1 MTKLAIKYKFVKAD
15 PQEIGDYLNENQ
27 CGHELGTF
35 FMALVRMMFH
45 TKDSGPFGEILY
57 ENDFQRNKAIRKQTG
72 LTKVKIQQQIDLLLE
87 KKVLQTLPDG
97 SLTAPHFFEVLKE
110 PCHITLTHSHS
121 DERVCYA

>member
-1 MTKLAIKYKFVKAD
+1 MTKLAIKYEFVKAE

-27 CGHELGTF
+27 CSHELGIF

-72 LTKVKIQQQIDLLLE
+72 LTKAKIQQQIDLLLE
-87 KKVLQTLPDG
+87 KKMLQTLPDG
-97 SLTAPHFFEVLKE
+97 ALSAPHFFQTIKE
-110 PCHITLTHSHS
+110 PCHLGITYSHTKGGM
-121 DERVCYA
+121 CYA